1 MKCRNCKESLEH
13 LFVDLGTVPPSNAY
27 VSPENTAL
35 IENKYPLQVYVCQH
49 CWLVQTIDFVQAE
62 EMFSSDYAYFSSVS
76 SSWLL
81 HAKQYCGMITKRLK
95 LSKESYV
102 IEIASNDG
110 YLLKNFVQANIP
122 CLGIE
127 PTLKTSKVAE
137 THGINTLNEFFS
149 KACAIKLVEKNI
161 LADLI
166 IGNNVLAHVPD
177 IKDFVAGL
185 KELLSPGGC
194 ITMEFPHLLE
204 LISQKQF
211 DTIYHE
217 HFSYLSLNVVCEIF
231 SNAGLKIFDVEELST
246 HGGSLRIYACH
257 KKNDN
262 RVSSAVERLLLKEQ
276 SAGLERIDTYLQ
288 FKSEIEGIKFAL
300 LSFLEEQRKNGK
312 SVFGYGAAAKGN
324 TLLNFSNVSKDLLP
338 MIFDAAP
345 SKQNMLMPG
354 SLIPIL
360 SPAYLEKKS
369 PDYLLILP
377 WNIAKEVK
385 EQLSFLTNTKF
396 VVAVPHLTILS

>member
-1 MKCRNCKESLEH
+1 MKCRYCDEFLSH
-13 LFVDLGTVPPSNAY
+13 LFVDLGTAPPSNAY
-27 VSPENTAL
+27 VTAKNAAL
-35 IENKYPLQVYVCQH
+35 VEAKYPLQVYVCQH
-49 CWLVQTIDFVQAE
+49 CWLVQTRDFVKAE
-62 EMFSSDYAYFSSVS
+62 DMFSADYAYFSSVS
-76 SSWLL
+76 SSWLM
-81 HAKQYCGMITKRLK
+81 HAKQYFDMITKRLG

-102 IEIASNDG
+102 IEVASNDG
-110 YLLKNFVQANIP
+110 YLLKNFVQAKIP

-127 PTLKTSKVAE
+127 PTIKTSAVAE
-137 THGINTLNEFFS
+137 THGIKTINEFFTNKLAS
-149 KACAIKLVEKNI
+149 NLVEKNI

-185 KELLSPGGC
+185 KTLLSPDGT

-204 LISQKQF
+204 LIDNKQF

-217 HFSYLSLNVVCEIF
+217 HFSYLSLSVVCKIF
-231 SNAGLKIFDVEELST
+231 SNAGLNIFDVDKLTT
-246 HGGSLRIYACH
+246 HGGSLRIFACH
-257 KKNDN
+257 LGSNNN
-262 RVSSAVERLLLKEQ
+262 RSSTVNNIVSKEIA
-276 SAGLERIDTYLQ
+276 AGLNCIETYLR
-288 FKSEIEGIKFAL
+288 FKLEVEEVKLAL
-300 LSFLEEQRKNGK
+300 LSFLKEQRKRGK

-324 TLLNFSNVSKDLLP
+324 TLLNFSNIDKKLLP

-354 SLIPIL
+354 SHIPIL
-360 SPAYLEKKS
+360 SPVYLEQNA

-377 WNIAKEVK
+377 WNIAKEIK

-396 VVAVPHLTILS
+396 VVAIPQLAVIS